1 MGIFHIVPNKSF
13 GDLLNISPMNHIYTK
28 SFCSELPYI
37 EVWFT
42 DQPLP
47 NPLELEHKTNFYFS
61 YWWKGYIM
69 RYSIE
74 PKFTRDDLK
83 KILKTNRDA
92 KENMHT
98 TRKAQQIID
107 ELLLLWL

>member
-1 MGIFHIVPNKSF
+1 
-13 GDLLNISPMNHIYTK
+13 
-28 SFCSELPYI
+28 
-37 EVWFT
+37 
-42 DQPLP
+42 
-47 NPLELEHKTNFYFS
+47 
-61 YWWKGYIM
+61 M

-74 PKFTRDDLK
+74 PRFTHDDLK

-107 ELLLLWL
+107 ELLLL